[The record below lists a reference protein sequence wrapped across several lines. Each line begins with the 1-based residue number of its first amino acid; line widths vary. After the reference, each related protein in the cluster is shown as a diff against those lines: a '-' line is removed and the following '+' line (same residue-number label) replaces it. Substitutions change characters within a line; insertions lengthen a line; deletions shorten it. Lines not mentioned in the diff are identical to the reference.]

1 MADVIPP
8 PPPGAEEYAPIS
20 SAIPPPPPG
29 AVDYG
34 PVQAEPPQSFWSK
47 LTSNPLPQQ
56 DESFTPEVGKNV
68 ATIAKDIGLGAA
80 EDVTG
85 AGELIPGLAPY
96 AARGSQYL
104 KSNVTYP
111 AAEVAGQALPFM
123 FGAGPLGGMRAV
135 DAGAEYLFPALKEG
149 SGFLPAAGRAGLK
162 AGKGVAIGAGT
173 GLLDPTGEE
182 DPSERARKKLQ
193 GAEFGALTGG
203 LFGGGLGAL
212 GEGAMGLKNY
222 LTAEAKE
229 GSEALRSL
237 IAGEV
242 GGVRAKVGAE
252 KDIAEA
258 ADPKLYGELKARQAT
273 LSELNQIKTVQKNL
287 GLHGLADDMPERVT
301 NAEHLARQSGLS
313 PQEARTF
320 AVEQEAKTTEAEHAA
335 NQLAQEIDNG
345 MDIKAF
351 DEKLQTTI
359 DDVHEKYVKVREKES
374 GYEDAMK
381 QDGELPVDSESI
393 GAYIDKNL

>member
-8 PPPGAEEYAPIS
+8 PPPGAEDYAPIS

-47 LTSNPLPQQ
+47 LTSNPLPQE
-56 DESFTPEVGKNV
+56 DESFMPEVSKNV
-68 ATIAKDIGLGAA
+68 AAITKDIGLGAA

-111 AAEVAGQALPFM
+111 AAEIAGRALPII
-123 FGAGPLGGMRAV
+123 FGAGPLGGMRAA
-135 DAGAEYLFPALKEG
+135 DAGAEYLFPALKTLKKA
-149 SGFLPAAGRAGLK
+149 SGFLPAAGRAALET
-162 AGKGVAIGAGT
+162 GKGVALGAGT

-193 GAEFGALTGG
+193 GAGFGALTGG
-203 LFGGGLGAL
+203 LFGGAVGVLGQGARGLRT
-212 GEGAMGLKNY
+212 Y

-229 GSEALRSL
+229 GSEALRGQ

-242 GGVRAKVGAE
+242 GGVRAKAGAE

-258 ADPKLYGELKARQAT
+258 ADPKLYGELLARQAT
-273 LSELNQIKTVQKNL
+273 LSELDQIKTIQKNL
-287 GLHGLADDMPERVT
+287 GLHGLAEDMPERVT
-301 NAEHLARQSGLS
+301 N
-313 PQEARTF
+313 
-320 AVEQEAKTTEAEHAA
+320 
-335 NQLAQEIDNG
+335 
-345 MDIKAF
+345 
-351 DEKLQTTI
+351 
-359 DDVHEKYVKVREKES
+359 
-374 GYEDAMK
+374 
-381 QDGELPVDSESI
+381 
-393 GAYIDKNL
+393 